1 MLPAGTISGS
11 SQVTITESQIS
22 DLQSYLTAVPSGTI
36 SGSAG
41 IVAGLVGQNLN
52 IGTLNATKVITNVVS
67 QSISFATGS
76 NKFGDEITDV
86 HTITGSLNL
95 TGSFSFSEIDGG
107 NF

>member
-1 MLPAGTISGS
+1 MGNVIHILNKRVDG
-11 SQVTITESQIS
+11 
-22 DLQSYLTAVPSGTI
+22 LI

-52 IGTLNATKVITNVVS
+52 IGELTATKVVTNVVS

-76 NKFGDEITDV
+76 NIFGDEQTDI
-86 HTITGSLNL
+86 HQITGSLNI
-95 TGSFSFSEIDGG
+95 TGSINFLTLDGG